1 MATPYMITKGVDE
14 RLAGSRVTVDLDA
27 LRANYALLSDW
38 AKPAQAAAVVKANGY
53 GLGVEMVA
61 KALADAGCTRFFVAL
76 PNEGVVLRR
85 ALPDVE
91 IFILAGVTAYSA
103 PILAEARL
111 TPCLGSLEQIE
122 IWHQFWAERSHRR
135 PAALHV
141 DTGMNRLGLK
151 LDEAIAFAKRN
162 AEEHLITPILLMTH
176 LACAD
181 EPNDPMN
188 ADQLARFAQAKEAFG
203 DIETSIANSGGTQ
216 TGAMMQDWVRP
227 GIALYG
233 GTARNAPP
241 NPMHVV
247 ATVECQISL
256 VKTALAGESIS
267 YGATHKFIQDT
278 PIAVVNAGYADGFHR
293 ALSGSGVGM
302 RETNRPGTEGYIA
315 GHRVP
320 LIGRVTMDQMMFDLS
335 ALPEGAVKAGD
346 FIEIYGPNISIS
358 EAAWRAGTIDYE
370 LLTSLGQRMQYRYLS
385 SSPIVEA

>member
-1 MATPYMITKGVDE
+1 MASTYVLKKGVDE
-14 RLAGSRVTVDLDA
+14 RLAGSRVTINLDA
-27 LRANYALLSDW
+27 LRANYKLLSDF
-38 AKPAQAAAVVKANGY
+38 AQPAQTAAVVKANAY
-53 GLGVEMVA
+53 GLGMEIVA
-61 KALADAGCTRFFVAL
+61 KTLTQAGCTRFFVAL

-122 IWHQFWAERSHRR
+122 IWHQFWAERGQRR
-135 PAALHV
+135 PAAIHV

-151 LDEAIAFAKRN
+151 LEEAIAFATRN
-162 AEEHLITPILLMTH
+162 AQEHLITPILLMTH

-181 EPNDPMN
+181 EPEDPMN
-188 ADQLARFAQAKEAFG
+188 AEQLVRFAQAKAAFG

-216 TGAMMQDWVRP
+216 TGTIMQNWVRP

-233 GTARNAPP
+233 GAARNAPP

-247 ATVECQISL
+247 VSVECQVSL
-256 VKTALAGESIS
+256 VKTALAGESVS
-267 YGATHKFIQDT
+267 YGATHIFTQDT

-293 ALSGSGVGM
+293 SLSGSGVGM
-302 RETNRPGTEGYIA
+302 RETNRPGTEGFIA

-346 FIEIYGPNISIS
+346 FIEMYGSNINIS

-370 LLTSLGQRMQYRYLS
+370 LLTSLGQRMQYRYVS